1 MRNLQKILALAL
13 ALIMSF
19 SLVATAGAFS
29 DDGDI
34 SDSYKTAVN
43 VLNGLEVFKGYDN
56 GATFQPKGNIT
67 RAEVAAI
74 IYRIATGDVTDSQAS
89 IYSTYGQFTDVADG
103 SWYAGYVNYCA
114 NAGYIKGRGNKIFDP
129 QGQVTGY
136 EALAMIL
143 RAVGYDKNGE
153 FTGSNWQI
161 RTASIA
167 NQRGITKN
175 VTEGMLGQAATRETV
190 AEILFRAIL
199 VNQVDFSAN
208 TLSYTEKATSLGYDS
223 LKLEEIEGV
232 ITANEYADLNEDDTL
247 PDGRTEMLVD
257 GKDYTIDY
265 TTTLD
270 DIGESHIA
278 YIQNGKKV
286 LAINDREEGNATA
299 ESTAKIKDE
308 DALKAFAKEN
318 SISLNDSAE
327 RYINFSKGYRW
338 MSDWRIRYEINF
350 VSDSTDVTER
360 TGAAWREYEGDRSDY
375 GWTVELKD
383 FQKAAVPFTD
393 ANGTHYRWTYSAEF
407 KANEEIS
414 SKHQENI
421 KAIFDHADRFN
432 RVEDNRDG
440 YSYGEVYA
448 GTSSLKDLSD
458 SMSYKQFVTEYIN
471 QDTEA
476 KVEANEKG
484 NWVKVIDND
493 KDGVA
498 EYVLKV
504 VYTTA
509 QVSKVSDSSYTLD
522 TKDIKLTDGDEINE
536 LESEKVVTA
545 DTLAVDD
552 VVYYALIDGKA
563 QTYKAEPV
571 TAKIDKINRNDLTA
585 TTADGTVY
593 EEAGVHEHIYNPDYV
608 KPVTEM
614 AGGVSYDM
622 FLGRGGYLLAFV
634 KSAAKSFTLLVDGY
648 YNSSSKGDQYAVKA
662 YQDGRIV
669 NVDLNRNGGMFIDKN
684 ANGVLN
690 NGWNAMREL
699 GQSANWLNA
708 KGNALKTTVAGLDE
722 DGNLIPVD
730 FGSVYERGSHAMI
743 AFPKNAV
750 SSTQEKYYTSIVE
763 DAYTT
768 GTAYVTGNSSVA
780 YNALANTNDVN
791 NRVEVRA
798 LSSTI
803 YYFVWESKNDIRVQQ
818 YVGYGDLPNL
828 STEEMKK
835 IEDIYAVGTQRDRVS
850 TSADR
855 TSTYYTADVV
865 VVEFAEPY
873 TEFAERILLVDTPVV
888 SAGIQIDEVEVIRGN
903 GAKETLRI
911 DLTDSKI
918 RNYNI
923 AGKKGA
929 QPGIYNL
936 YPTNEEGLYTIESL
950 TADEVAKTGV
960 FSVGNVSTERYTAD
974 TNYLEVNT
982 LAYGTERDFNGA
994 DYKQYKLTADTK
1006 YYTLNYNNKWDA
1018 TLTESSLNTVL
1029 APRVNESD
1037 RVFKNGDFFHDLD
1050 RVFPEQKLYGC
1061 YNNILVGG
1069 NTDNDTAVYVVSFE
1083 NYDEDMYNNGDGGHV
1098 HYADYAQT
1106 VWQSLIPSIVAGKT
1120 EAPAVEL
1127 RSGVNGT
1134 ETVKVLSANATTTIT
1149 FAEWVKFANQAD
1161 LLYVTPQP
1169 NHTIAISG
1177 LTTFTDKSIPVD
1189 TMERVIPAVS
1199 ITEDVPGTIRVL
1211 TQVSGGITETFTYDY
1226 ILKAPNHESA
1236 LPAAQLPLSKDSVLL
1251 NGQRYVNL
1259 EAFVLAFGVPSGATA
1274 TWTFES
1280 ERGETFTIVTKD
1292 GKVVTNNAPAD
1303 IDILSEVK
1311 DNFSVVITAECGGE
1325 GAVNHTSSYDSTV
1338 IPKDPT
1344 KYNDAKA
1351 AYEAALPLD
1360 QADEAALNAAKTAIV
1375 AALAADN
1382 ASNLEDGQKAELE
1395 GWLAEVEAALTPE
1408 TTTVKVNVT
1417 GLRVDQETS
1426 ARTPFSFDA
1435 DVANG
1440 EFTVRDLAFL
1450 EGMDANAWVPVA
1462 MWNDDVTVLGVGTIQ
1477 NDKKF
1482 WTVKGIQA
1490 GTTEINLTVI
1500 YATPDELKDLPPIIP
1515 PMPAARIARAAAG
1528 TTTVIVSTWLA
1539 DGKVPGV
1546 HSVTNPIG
1554 VEVEPNFAFA
1564 SQVAQEDGFTL
1575 WTIIVIIHQGNLS
1588 KDEIT
1593 NMGITFDAKPDV
1605 PGPDDLTQAKA
1616 DAAKAVNEYKTAEI
1630 AALTGDDAAA
1640 AEKAKTDALAAIEAA
1655 ESVDA
1660 VNKAVADY
1668 KAAIDA
1674 LTAVTD
1680 NKLVV
1685 EAVPEKEKL
1694 LNKYVFEI
1702 QDPLTVT
1709 AGTNGKTINVSGVSK
1724 YVSSW
1729 AEWGNGEGAYY
1740 IALKLSCPGVPADSI
1755 WFKSVDG
1762 QKPGEGPNTGYKPL
1776 SKDGNN
1782 EDGILVWMLSE
1793 DDQGVRKN
1801 IDVKIGN
1808 ETFVIDLSGV
1818 KKGADNEV
1826 LMVEAVG
1833 ADEQITETTTSGV
1846 TDYGKKGGD
1855 IQNITVGE
1863 LSGNTIKVTGTTK
1876 YVGTAWEKYGA
1887 ANNTGFFVALKISYP
1902 GIEPKDIKGNYG
1914 GNPKAL
1920 SEDTGAKA
1928 GDAGLAL
1935 IRLDNDDLGRQKN
1948 FTVEVAG
1955 KKYIIDLRDVVK
1967 GATADVLTVE
1977 PVPADRELLR
1987 TKKGSDLQDI
1997 QVTGQDH
2004 DIKVTGTLKYVSNWT
2019 AFDANLKDGY
2029 YIALAVNHTG
2039 IETWN
2044 EIQLISSDGTT
2055 KKQLGA
2061 GDDIPENAN
2070 VIIKKIDPQDK
2081 KTQSVKLEVKGIVY
2095 TIDLSGITYEDRL
2108 EITATEGST
2117 DLGDSF
2123 GSKKPSDLNNLTSV
2137 VREGDTFKVT
2147 GDAYYVSPM
2156 AGFPDALESGYYI
2169 VLNLK
2174 SESGVNIVVPQQ
2186 DPTTGSAGTTIEN
2199 GQDDLIRKLYVPK
2212 GDVAEN
2218 FTVQAYGKEF
2228 IVDVSGVKLVDEFTL
2243 KASEQSA
2250 ELYSDAEYKKPV
2262 SALQGS
2268 DLKVEVDENSKT
2280 FYVTGAVKYL
2290 SGWGAY
2296 GDGDNKGWFVA
2307 LDYEYPVGGKLT
2319 WKSDLI
2325 PTGQGLTDTPDDV
2338 DTIVTRIATTDME
2351 IKNVTVVTGSRDT
2364 WTVDFSGVTLLGPD
2378 GTPIT
2383 AAAAQALELGLE
2395 DAGFYGFEDEPE
2407 DIGFYGDVDFVD

>member
-1 MRNLQKILALAL
+1 VRKTGTFRQELRNWLRENKKEETSTMRNLQKILALAL

-318 SISLNDSAE
+318 SISLNDTAE

-1199 ITEDVPGTIRVL
+1199 ITEDVKGTIRVL

-1325 GAVNHTSSYDSTV
+1325 GAVNHTTSYDSTV

-1360 QADEAALNAAKTAIV
+1360 QADEAALNAAKTAIE

-1450 EGMDANAWVPVA
+1450 EGMDADAWIPVA
-1462 MWNDDVTVLGVGTIQ
+1462 MWNDDVTILGVGTIQ
-1477 NDKKF
+1477 DGKKS
-1482 WTVKGIQA
+1482 WTVKGIPA

-1515 PMPAARIARAAAG
+1515 PMPAARMARAAAG
-1528 TTTVIVSTWLA
+1528 TTPVYIKTWLA

-1546 HSVTNPIG
+1546 HSVTNPVDG

-1564 SQVAQEDGFTL
+1564 SQVAQEDGYTL
-1575 WTIIVIIHQGNLS
+1575 WMILVIIHQGNLS
-1588 KDEIT
+1588 KDEIV
-1593 NMGITFDAKPDV
+1593 NMGINFDAKPDV

-1660 VNKAVADY
+1660 INKAVADY

-1685 EAVPEKEKL
+1685 EAVTGRTPLIEGDSMIAA
-1694 LNKYVFEI
+1694 NI
-1702 QDPLTVT
+1702 QDGIQIAKQADGTTYNVT
-1709 AGTNGKTINVSGVSK
+1709 GNVFYTTWSKFSTSNPALQSGY
-1724 YVSSW
+1724 YV
-1729 AEWGNGEGAYY
+1729 
-1740 IALKLSCPGVPADSI
+1740 ALKLTHPDVDSSMI
-1755 WFKSVDG
+1755 LLNR
-1762 QKPGEGPNTGYKPL
+1762 EGSTKYL
-1776 SKDGNN
+1776 TD
-1782 EDGILVWMLSE
+1782 DGILVYRVNVKDNKADSFTATVML
-1793 DDQGVRKN
+1793 D
-1801 IDVKIGN
+1801 
-1808 ETFVIDLSGV
+1808 
-1818 KKGADNEV
+1818 
-1826 LMVEAVG
+1826 
-1833 ADEQITETTTSGV
+1833 
-1846 TDYGKKGGD
+1846 
-1855 IQNITVGE
+1855 
-1863 LSGNTIKVTGTTK
+1863 
-1876 YVGTAWEKYGA
+1876 
-1887 ANNTGFFVALKISYP
+1887 
-1902 GIEPKDIKGNYG
+1902 
-1914 GNPKAL
+1914 
-1920 SEDTGAKA
+1920 
-1928 GDAGLAL
+1928 
-1935 IRLDNDDLGRQKN
+1935 
-1948 FTVEVAG
+1948 
-1955 KKYIIDLRDVVK
+1955 
-1967 GATADVLTVE
+1967 
-1977 PVPADRELLR
+1977 
-1987 TKKGSDLQDI
+1987 
-1997 QVTGQDH
+1997 
-2004 DIKVTGTLKYVSNWT
+2004 
-2019 AFDANLKDGY
+2019 
-2029 YIALAVNHTG
+2029 
-2039 IETWN
+2039 
-2044 EIQLISSDGTT
+2044 DGTR
-2055 KKQLGA
+2055 
-2061 GDDIPENAN
+2061 
-2070 VIIKKIDPQDK
+2070 
-2081 KTQSVKLEVKGIVY
+2081 EVS
-2095 TIDLSGITYEDRL
+2095 TIDLSGLTLGENTSELTVEAVDPSDKSADTWGVDVADLQSNVTVDPAENGIIKVHGTAKYFEGKSGSTWDTNWGTLKTGYFVALKLNFPGVADNGIRIFYTDDNGNPKDDNDEANYRDTGDGGIVLWRIKPSTAMKPINNIKVVAEGKTYTIDISDVTLRGTTVVIEPVTDDSIDLLGKKASDLQSDIVVSGPVGNRFTVTGTAKYIKDWTKFDSDPDEDSGNFVALQIAWPGVQNSKIEYGWAGTDLTPVGMDGLFVFRLQNGKTHDYIMRFKTNGITYEADLSGIACEPNPEESLVIDAPRQNESTVGGGSVSQYNVEAVSVEGYTVSGGRLGYQQKDSDEHGYYVALYITKDNAAVSKIYWREAGTSDEGEPVTAQSGVCLLPVKVGADMFRDNEQYTSLEIAPEASSAADWDNSVVVDLSGLTNLGREATAITIDSYDDVGNSNGEKASTFQEDVVIEGSGTEYTVRGRLNYISNNDEYADPEDKGYYAIIALDTGLSDKTITYHVHTTTDGRATTAPDGESHWRAGEEHDGRL
-2108 EITATEGST
+2108 ELMS
-2117 DLGDSF
+2117 L
-2123 GSKKPSDLNNLTSV
+2123 LTN
-2137 VREGDTFKVT
+2137 T
-2147 GDAYYVSPM
+2147 
-2156 AGFPDALESGYYI
+2156 
-2169 VLNLK
+2169 
-2174 SESGVNIVVPQQ
+2174 
-2186 DPTTGSAGTTIEN
+2186 
-2199 GQDDLIRKLYVPK
+2199 
-2212 GDVAEN
+2212 
-2218 FTVQAYGKEF
+2218 
-2228 IVDVSGVKLVDEFTL
+2228 
-2243 KASEQSA
+2243 
-2250 ELYSDAEYKKPV
+2250 
-2262 SALQGS
+2262 
-2268 DLKVEVDENSKT
+2268 
-2280 FYVTGAVKYL
+2280 
-2290 SGWGAY
+2290 Y
-2296 GDGDNKGWFVA
+2296 GDGTLNKTTHVWFDGIKYTINWNMTLNQQPMDVAA
-2307 LDYEYPVGGKLT
+2307 LDIE
-2319 WKSDLI
+2319 
-2325 PTGQGLTDTPDDV
+2325 
-2338 DTIVTRIATTDME
+2338 
-2351 IKNVTVVTGSRDT
+2351 
-2364 WTVDFSGVTLLGPD
+2364 
-2378 GTPIT
+2378 
-2383 AAAAQALELGLE
+2383 
-2395 DAGFYGFEDEPE
+2395 
-2407 DIGFYGDVDFVD
+2407 